1 MEKKSTTFAV
11 GLIVLWC
18 NGSTTVFGSVS
29 GGSNPPGTT
38 SRKTTPQ
45 ALGLRGCFLMLDHA
59 ECYLLM
65 RRMRRGKC
73 PFRHLECFITV
84 NLAQVASITLIFIFR
99 VKISKK

>member
-1 MEKKSTTFAV
+1 MEKKSATFAND
-11 GLIVLWC
+11 LIVLWC

-45 ALGLRGCFLMLDHA
+45 ALGLRGCFFILDHA

-73 PFRHLECFITV
+73 PAHPINALLGIPNV
-84 NLAQVASITLIFIFR
+84 LLLSTLR
-99 VKISKK
+99 KLHQLL

>member
-1 MEKKSTTFAV
+1 MEKKSATFAND
-11 GLIVLWC
+11 LIVLWC

-45 ALGLRGCFLMLDHA
+45 ALGLRGCFFILDHV

-65 RRMRRGKC
+65 RLC
-73 PFRHLECFITV
+73 VEV
-84 NLAQVASITLIFIFR
+84 NVLLGISNVLLLSTLR
-99 VKISKK
+99 KLHQLL